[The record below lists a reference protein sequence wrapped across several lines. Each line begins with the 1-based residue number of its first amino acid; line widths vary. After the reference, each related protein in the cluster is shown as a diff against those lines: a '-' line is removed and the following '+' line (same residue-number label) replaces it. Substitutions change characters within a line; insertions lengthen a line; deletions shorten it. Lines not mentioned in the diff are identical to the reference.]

1 MAGARCDREV
11 PTGNSGIRRRL
22 GLSRSR
28 CMAVAILRRE
38 TSPRSSG
45 KAGSNCGG
53 EELETHFYRA
63 LIVQDEA
70 DGLQDGFGVVF
81 PDLPGC
87 TSSGDTVEQAYEHAF
102 EALALHI
109 EGMIEEGAVLP
120 EPSPFNAP
128 LPHWLAGVP
137 GKIERAVLVPVK
149 LPGRAVRISITMD
162 KGLLGRLDTVAA
174 ASGDTRSGYIAQA
187 VRERMDREHRRL
199 LPDRFEAQSSGHG
212 E

>member
-1 MAGARCDREV
+1 
-11 PTGNSGIRRRL
+11 
-22 GLSRSR
+22 
-28 CMAVAILRRE
+28 
-38 TSPRSSG
+38 
-45 KAGSNCGG
+45 
-53 EELETHFYRA
+53 LETRFYRA

-70 DGLQDGFGVVF
+70 DGLHDGYGVVF

-87 TSSGDTVEQAYEHAF
+87 TSSGDTVEQAYEQAF

-109 EGMIEEGAVLP
+109 EGMIEEGGALP

-128 LPHWLAGVP
+128 LPRWLVDVP

-162 KGLLGRLDTVAA
+162 KGLLGRLDTVAS

-187 VRERMDREHRRL
+187 VRERMERKHRRPQPHRL
-199 LPDRFEAQSSGHG
+199 DTQANEHG
-212 E
+212 